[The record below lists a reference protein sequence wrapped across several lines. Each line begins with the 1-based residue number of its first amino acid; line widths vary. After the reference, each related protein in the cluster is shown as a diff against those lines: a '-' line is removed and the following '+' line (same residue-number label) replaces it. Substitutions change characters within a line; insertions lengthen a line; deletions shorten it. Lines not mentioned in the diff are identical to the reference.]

1 MKRGGLSLNS
11 ELVFIVGSGMYY
23 FPMQIFWDWL

>member
-11 ELVFIVGSGMYY
+11 ELVFIVGNSMYY
-23 FPMQIFWDWL
+23 IPMQIFGDWS